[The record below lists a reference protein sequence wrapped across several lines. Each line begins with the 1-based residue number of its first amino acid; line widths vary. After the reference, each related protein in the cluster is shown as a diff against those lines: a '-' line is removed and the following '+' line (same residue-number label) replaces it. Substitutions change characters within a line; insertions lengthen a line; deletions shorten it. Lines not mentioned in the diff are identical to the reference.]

1 MATDVLSSLQGF
13 DLRLRERHRVDDRTR
28 TFVVVGGGGGD
39 NRSASDTSRERA
51 IPLVRRSKR
60 CGSMAAAAAR
70 S

>member
-28 TFVVVGGGGGD
+28 TFVVVGGGGD